1 MTVQPLPFPGRRAT
15 RVLPFKALKVSPF
28 KVPRGIQY
36 RDRKGTRA
44 RVFRVPKENQSKG
57 LRVRSLPFRVLRE
70 RAYKGLRAT
79 RGKAFKVRRATP
91 FKGPRGTKETQYKDP
106 RGKTGRIAKSLARKV
121 IRVNPQLY
129 PVRKE
134 SKVSRY
140 KGLKAIR
147 ARPSKAPKERKAR
160 VSRVLKAI
168 PSKAHK
174 EIKAIVC
181 RALKA
186 TREMRV
192 MSPGLR
198 VMTEARGLKGH
209 RETLA
214 AAYSTSASERTQ
226 AG

>member
-1 MTVQPLPFPGRRAT
+1 MGLGRKETPDPRVMTVQPLPFPGRRAT

-174 EIKAIVC
+174 EIKARRLRC
-181 RALKA
+181 PAPKA
-186 TREMRV
+186 IPATLEV
-192 MSPGLR
+192 SAASPQSGISIPPLPI
-198 VMTEARGLKGH
+198 
-209 RETLA
+209 
-214 AAYSTSASERTQ
+214 
-226 AG
+226 

>member
-1 MTVQPLPFPGRRAT
+1 VGLGRKETPDPRVMTVQPLPFPGRRAT

-36 RDRKGTRA
+36 RDRKGTR
-44 RVFRVPKENQSKG
+44 
-57 LRVRSLPFRVLRE
+57 
-70 RAYKGLRAT
+70 
-79 RGKAFKVRRATP
+79 
-91 FKGPRGTKETQYKDP
+91 
-106 RGKTGRIAKSLARKV
+106 
-121 IRVNPQLY
+121 
-129 PVRKE
+129 
-134 SKVSRY
+134 
-140 KGLKAIR
+140 
-147 ARPSKAPKERKAR
+147 AR